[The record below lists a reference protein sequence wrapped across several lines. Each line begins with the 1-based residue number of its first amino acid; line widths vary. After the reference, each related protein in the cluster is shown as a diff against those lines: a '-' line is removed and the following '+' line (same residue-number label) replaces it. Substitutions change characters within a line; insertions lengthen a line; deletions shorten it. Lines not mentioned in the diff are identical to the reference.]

1 MGKEIIKFGNIK
13 IGKRNFHHRKNLI
26 LLEDLDIDNMQ
37 VSSIVCS
44 SKKIKIF
51 YWHDDIKLNN
61 YTQCFQK
68 QALR

>member
-1 MGKEIIKFGNIK
+1 MGKEIVKFGNIK

-44 SKKIKIF
+44 SKKNINI
-51 YWHDDIKLNN
+51 LL
-61 YTQCFQK
+61 
-68 QALR
+68 A

>member
-44 SKKIKIF
+44 SKKNINILLAWWYKIKQ
-51 YWHDDIKLNN
+51 L
-61 YTQCFQK
+61 YTMLPK
-68 QALR
+68 TSS